1 MKTIFDE
8 LQQEV
13 KNWWISL
20 ILGILYVIVAISLM
34 FSPLSGYAVL
44 SILFSVSML
53 FSGLLEISFAVSN
66 RRRVSSWGWYLA
78 GGIIDMILGF
88 YLITYPML
96 SMEVIPFII
105 AFWLMFRGFSS
116 VGYAMDLKR
125 YGTRDWGWYVAFGI
139 LAVICS
145 LIILWQ
151 PAVGALY
158 AVYMISFA
166 FLIIGFFRIML
177 SFELKNLHKRGKEWK
192 EKKEKEVSPRR
203 WGFGMGGGSV
213 TAGTSNSLNTYALK
227 NTSLTDQEL
236 LFLNSANFENSARK
250 TNVKHKTPVSLGM
263 SVSYSLNN
271 RFALVTGL
279 NYSLLSSSW
288 ETSDAYHNKTSQ
300 KLHFI
305 GIPLSLTYRIAEW
318 KRFQVYAAAGV
329 MTEVNVAGKLV
340 TKK

>member
-88 YLITYPML
+88 YLIAYPML

-151 PAVGALY
+151 PAVGALLRRVHDFVCIPDY
-158 AVYMISFA
+158 RFLPYHAVIRA
-166 FLIIGFFRIML
+166 EKPAQAR
-177 SFELKNLHKRGKEWK
+177 ERVEGKERSISRISSPHEACQK
-192 EKKEKEVSPRR
+192 ESH
-203 WGFGMGGGSV
+203 
-213 TAGTSNSLNTYALK
+213 L
-227 NTSLTDQEL
+227 
-236 LFLNSANFENSARK
+236 
-250 TNVKHKTPVSLGM
+250 
-263 SVSYSLNN
+263 
-271 RFALVTGL
+271 
-279 NYSLLSSSW
+279 
-288 ETSDAYHNKTSQ
+288 
-300 KLHFI
+300 
-305 GIPLSLTYRIAEW
+305 
-318 KRFQVYAAAGV
+318 
-329 MTEVNVAGKLV
+329 
-340 TKK
+340 

>member
-88 YLITYPML
+88 YLIAYPML

-139 LAVICS
+139 LAV
-145 LIILWQ
+145 
-151 PAVGALY
+151 LY

-192 EKKEKEVSPRR
+192 EKKEKEVS
-203 WGFGMGGGSV
+203 
-213 TAGTSNSLNTYALK
+213 
-227 NTSLTDQEL
+227 
-236 LFLNSANFENSARK
+236 
-250 TNVKHKTPVSLGM
+250 
-263 SVSYSLNN
+263 
-271 RFALVTGL
+271 
-279 NYSLLSSSW
+279 
-288 ETSDAYHNKTSQ
+288 
-300 KLHFI
+300 
-305 GIPLSLTYRIAEW
+305 AE
-318 KRFQVYAAAGV
+318 
-329 MTEVNVAGKLV
+329 
-340 TKK
+340 

>member
-8 LQQEV
+8 LKQEV

-20 ILGILYVIVAISLM
+20 ILGILYVVVALSLM
-34 FSPLSGYAVL
+34 FSPLDGYAAL

-53 FSGLLEISFAVSN
+53 VSGLLEISFSVSN

-88 YLITYPML
+88 YLIAYPLL

-125 YGTRDWGWYVAFGI
+125 YGTKDWGWYIALGI

-151 PAVGALY
+151 PAVGAIY
-158 AVYMISFA
+158 VVYMISFA

-177 SFELKNLHKRGKEWK
+177 SFELKNLHKR
-192 EKKEKEVSPRR
+192 S
-203 WGFGMGGGSV
+203 S
-213 TAGTSNSLNTYALK
+213 
-227 NTSLTDQEL
+227 Q
-236 LFLNSANFENSARK
+236 SA
-250 TNVKHKTPVSLGM
+250 
-263 SVSYSLNN
+263 
-271 RFALVTGL
+271 
-279 NYSLLSSSW
+279 
-288 ETSDAYHNKTSQ
+288 
-300 KLHFI
+300 
-305 GIPLSLTYRIAEW
+305 
-318 KRFQVYAAAGV
+318 
-329 MTEVNVAGKLV
+329 
-340 TKK
+340 

>member
-151 PAVGALY
+151 PCGGRLHALRRPDRRVHDFVCIPDYRLLPYHAVIRAEKP
-158 AVYMISFA
+158 AQARERV
-166 FLIIGFFRIML
+166 
-177 SFELKNLHKRGKEWK
+177 EGKERERSIGRISSPHEACQK
-192 EKKEKEVSPRR
+192 ESH
-203 WGFGMGGGSV
+203 
-213 TAGTSNSLNTYALK
+213 L
-227 NTSLTDQEL
+227 
-236 LFLNSANFENSARK
+236 
-250 TNVKHKTPVSLGM
+250 
-263 SVSYSLNN
+263 
-271 RFALVTGL
+271 
-279 NYSLLSSSW
+279 
-288 ETSDAYHNKTSQ
+288 
-300 KLHFI
+300 
-305 GIPLSLTYRIAEW
+305 
-318 KRFQVYAAAGV
+318 
-329 MTEVNVAGKLV
+329 
-340 TKK
+340 